1 MPSLVSRA
9 RAFRSTDHFK
19 RLWKY
24 ASVSIISTA
33 VTQVVL
39 FSTYHV
45 FRVGTAIEC
54 NILATACASVP
65 AYYLNRNWTWGKSGR
80 SNIWRE
86 VVPFWSISFVG
97 LVLSTVAVGVAA
109 HNADRI
115 SHGSLDRAIIV
126 NGANLVTYAF
136 IWTGRYMI
144 FNRFLFGDRAGQPVS
159 MPETASTS
167 SSTSLPIPEQGPAS
181 VTRPAEAELG
191 SAEHTSREAADPA
204 R

>member
-45 FRVGTAIEC
+45 FKLGTAIEC
-54 NILATACASVP
+54 NIVATVCASVP

-115 SHGSLDRAIIV
+115 SHGSLERAIIV
-126 NGANLVTYAF
+126 NCANLVTYAF
-136 IWTGRYMI
+136 IWTGRYMV
-144 FNRFLFGDRAGQPVS
+144 FNRYLFGDRAGQSAS

-167 SSTSLPIPEQGPAS
+167 TSVSIPEQGQAGAS
-181 VTRPAEAELG
+181 GPAELELG
-191 SAEHTSREAADPA
+191 SSEHASREAADPA

>member
-9 RAFRSTDHFK
+9 RAFRRTPHFS

-39 FSTYHV
+39 FSTYHI
-45 FRVGTAIEC
+45 FKVGTAIEC
-54 NILATACASVP
+54 NIIATACASVP
-65 AYYLNRNWTWGKSGR
+65 AYYLNRTWTWGKSGR
-80 SNIWRE
+80 SSIWRE
-86 VVPFWSISFVG
+86 VVPFWSISFIG

-115 SHGSLDRAIIV
+115 SHGSLERAIIV
-126 NGANLVTYAF
+126 NCANLVTYAF
-136 IWTGRYMI
+136 IWTGRYLV
-144 FNRFLFGDRAGQPVS
+144 FNRYLFGDRAG
-159 MPETASTS
+159 
-167 SSTSLPIPEQGPAS
+167 SSTSGLAPAADS
-181 VTRPAEAELG
+181 TPNLAPTSSPGA
-191 SAEHTSREAADPA
+191 SREALQLGLEIERTELTGTDPA